1 MENKVIKSLNEEA
14 NEEHTNEVGDNVVK
28 NKDISN
34 NLLKNAVVE
43 NFIKEQENE
52 NWSEEHK
59 NIIKYVCFKTNMHPK
74 NALETLRLNNGD
86 YKKIIRRHKE
96 NELIDIVM
104 RQTTYDKDTAY
115 LKLKE
120 ENGNFQQVIKNYLGF
135 KENKTQDNRSTNQK
149 IFCEIRNFMDN
160 SKEEKDKLDNKNIQ
174 DKFINDLNEKI
185 INKKN

>member
-59 NIIKYVCFKTNMHPK
+59 NIIRYVCFKTNMHPK
-74 NALETLRLNNGD
+74 NALETLRLYNGD
-86 YKKIIRRHKE
+86 YKKIIRIHKE
-96 NELIDIVM
+96 NKLIDIVM

-120 ENGNFQQVIKNYLGF
+120 ENGDFQQVIKKYLGF

-149 IFCEIRNFMDN
+149 IFYEIRNFMDN
-160 SKEEKDKLDNKNIQ
+160 SKKEKDKLDNKNIQ
-174 DKFINDLNEKI
+174 DKFISDLTQKT
-185 INKKN
+185 INKIN